1 VTATEAAP
9 APIIA
14 AVDGGRLCGAE
25 NIGMKVGKVLN
36 KAKMAEHFEVAITG
50 TTLVVTRQQA
60 SIDTEAALD
69 GIYVLRATI
78 GADQLHASDVV
89 DAYKDLAHVERD
101 FRHIKIDDIDL
112 GPTRHRL
119 EGRVRSHVCIRMLA
133 ACLVWHLR
141 ETLAPLT
148 FIDEEPP
155 RRDNPVAA
163 AVRSVDA
170 RAKAAKK
177 ESRSGSGIR
186 SFRGLLDHLATL
198 TRNTM

>member
-36 KAKMAEHFEVAITG
+36 KAKVTEHLEVAITG
-50 TTLVVTRQQA
+50 TTLVVTRQQV

-78 GADQLHASDVV
+78 GAGQLNASGVV
-89 DAYKDLAHVERD
+89 DACKDLAHGERD
-101 FRHIKIDDIDL
+101 FRHITIDDIDL
-112 GPTRHRL
+112 CPTHHRL

-141 ETLAPLT
+141 EVRAPPAFT
-148 FIDEEPP
+148 DEEPP
-155 RRDNPVAA
+155 RRDNPVAP

-186 SFRGLLDHLATL
+186 RFEGSST
-198 TRNTM
+198 TSPP